1 MDPTPRS
8 LAECTALSD
17 SQAAN
22 VLLAVLE
29 MHSRGPGQYWSTNEI
44 NGMDATTTVVRFT
57 GKHAEVMSVGAGRGK
72 FWGGRLKVET
82 NLTPSDLWIATH
94 NGHEAEYKAHL
105 RKTKPMMRLR
115 TLMLVCIECL
125 LLWDEDHPLR
135 SLMLRIQAGGA
146 RPATQGF
153 VRQTYDCLL
162 EGLQTCKFG
171 LRARLLVHYVR
182 TTVLSAIKPVP
193 ILVLDYEP
201 PNYAI
206 AAASFSD
213 RCFLT

>member
-1 MDPTPRS
+1 M
-8 LAECTALSD
+8 
-17 SQAAN
+17 
-22 VLLAVLE
+22 
-29 MHSRGPGQYWSTNEI
+29 
-44 NGMDATTTVVRFT
+44 
-57 GKHAEVMSVGAGRGK
+57 
-72 FWGGRLKVET
+72 
-82 NLTPSDLWIATH
+82 DLWIATH
-94 NGHEAEYKAHL
+94 NGAGHEERRAEYRAHV
-105 RKTKPMMRLR
+105 RKTKPMMRLL

-135 SLMLRIQAGGA
+135 SLLLSIQAEGA

-153 VRQTYDCLL
+153 VQQTYDCLL
-162 EGLQTCKFG
+162 QGIHTCKFG
-171 LRARLLVHYVR
+171 NRARHLVHYVR
-182 TTVLSAIKPVP
+182 TTVLRAIKPVP